1 MEHNCSGR
9 AGLASY
15 QSLRT
20 EVTLEKLVCL
30 VITLA
35 HVAHIHR
42 FPTRESMQPE
52 SAFHSQ
58 KEKEMAGQA
67 AGLDRVDMLLPLY
80 IYTCVT
86 RLFHFNVLP
95 FTWLTQFDN
104 RELPR

>member
-1 MEHNCSGR
+1 M
-9 AGLASY
+9 
-15 QSLRT
+15 
-20 EVTLEKLVCL
+20 TLEKLVCL

-58 KEKEMAGQA
+58 KETEMAGQA

-80 IYTCVT
+80 MCDASLPFQCVT
-86 RLFHFNVLP
+86 IYMAY
-95 FTWLTQFDN
+95 TI
-104 RELPR
+104 